1 MMLKTDQTGATLAT
15 YAYDNG
21 STSLT
26 TGQPVSMTR
35 AGQTYF
41 YQYNAHG
48 DVVSLTDSSG
58 NVVNSYDYD
67 PWGKVL
73 SETETVENPYRYAG
87 YRYDSETELYYLQ
100 HRYYD
105 PEICRFLTQDL
116 ESGSTKEPLSLNS
129 FLYCYN
135 NPIYFVDIDG
145 LRPHGHSKR
154 NKSYSNESVS
164 ALISAST
171 SITDT
176 KVPESDKSTKCKRPD
191 AVNLTIDVIS
201 LGLDIGSLKYPPVY
215 IAGSVSNIAGTGYTY
230 IQYIHGEAY
239 VLDVYVSGATTIIG
253 ICGGPSG
260 SVVMD
265 CVQLGW
271 DSTRYYTGP
280 N

>member
-1 MMLKTDQTGATLAT
+1 LAT

-35 AGQTYF
+35 AGQTYY

-58 NVVNSYDYD
+58 NVVNTYEYD

-100 HRYYD
+100 HRYYN
-105 PEICRFLTQDL
+105 PGICRFLTQDL

-171 SITDT
+171 SITDK
-176 KVPESDKSTKCKRPD
+176 KVPDNDKSTMRCKPNWINYSVD
-191 AVNLTIDVIS
+191 TTALVADIVGIAHPAGTVVGLFINIGGTFYVIYQA
-201 LGLDIGSLKYPPVY
+201 DIGTATIADATVSL
-215 IAGSVSNIAGTGYTY
+215 
-230 IQYIHGEAY
+230 
-239 VLDVYVSGATTIIG
+239 ATTV
-253 ICGGPSG
+253 GGALSYPISGPWG
-260 SVVMD
+260 SVVAD
-265 CVQLGW
+265 VVHGGYDISRIW
-271 DSTRYYTGP
+271 WGP
-280 N
+280 